1 MSGDGASTVR
11 RRVHDRMA
19 QLSLSER
26 KVARTFLGV
35 YPASGLES
43 AADLA
48 RRSEVSTPTVLR
60 FVTRLGYDG
69 YPDFQ
74 RALIHEVQE
83 RMSTQRAAPAPT
95 DAAHALDGIPHHEF
109 GHAVDLLAD
118 GRSRIRLAG
127 GRFSQVLAEYLATRL
142 QVVRGDVT
150 CLGHGGLARASAAL
164 DAGRRDVFVVID
176 VRSYDETTIRLAAA
190 ADAAGA
196 RVVLV
201 TDQCLSPIADFAE
214 VVLPAR
220 IETPIAFSSL
230 VPVMAVVESLAVRVA
245 ERLGDAAAARTA
257 RFAAPAARG

>member
-1 MSGDGASTVR
+1 
-11 RRVHDRMA
+11 MA

-26 KVARTFLGV
+26 KVARTFLGG

-60 FVTRLGYDG
+60 FVTRLGYTG

-83 RMSTQRAAPAPT
+83 RMSTPVAPSAT
-95 DAAHALDGIPHHEF
+95 HTADAIPAHEIGRT
-109 GHAVDLLAD
+109 VDLLAD
-118 GRSRIRLAG
+118 GRRRIRLAG
-127 GRFSQVLAEYLATRL
+127 GRFSQVLAEYLTTRL

-150 CLGHGGLARASAAL
+150 CLGYGGLCRASAAL
-164 DAGRRDVFVVID
+164 DACRRDVFVVID
-176 VRSYDETTIRLAAA
+176 VRGYEETTIQLATT

-196 RVVLV
+196 PVVLV
-201 TDQCLSPIADFAE
+201 TDQFLSPIADFAD

-220 IETPIAFSSL
+220 IETPSAFISL
-230 VPVMAVVESLAVRVA
+230 VPVMAVVESLAVGVA